1 MGGVDDNK
9 IIVRVAEPAPY
20 LTIEKAYEEYS
31 AANTEQKIADV
42 FAIVESKAWWI
53 EDSAYDFEKGTEE
66 YVTVRESINMWF
78 EIAERIKNRIF
89 EILRSEGIEIPKT
102 AQITVLEP
110 FMKRNGY
117 RNGNGWWIK
126 EQS

>member
-9 IIVRVAEPAPY
+9 IIVRVTEPAPY

-42 FAIVESKAWWI
+42 FAIVESKVWWI

-102 AQITVLEP
+102 DQITVLEP